1 MNLRERLAVLAGVI
15 ADEAEKNSGF
25 RRRLETA
32 MAPQQRELPIAR
44 ADKDASDVSRKGGRR
59 ATALVDPLA
68 LARQG
73 EDVLRTELAALDIER
88 LKDVVAQH
96 GMDPGKLV
104 MKWKDS
110 ARIIDRIVELSLARS
125 TKGDAFRAEKPPTPT
140 SES

>member
-15 ADEAEKNSGF
+15 ADETESNSGF
-25 RRRLETA
+25 RRRLEAA
-32 MAPQQRELPIAR
+32 MAPQQRDLPVVR
-44 ADKDASDVSRKGGRR
+44 GDKVAPDLSRKGGRR
-59 ATALVDPLA
+59 APALVDPLA

-73 EDVLRTELAALDIER
+73 EDVLRTELSALDIER

-125 TKGDAFRAEKPPTPT
+125 TKGDAFRADKAPT
-140 SES
+140 SAGES